1 MKINIMKTIQSL
13 VFFLC
18 VSFAFTTNVSAD
30 EGSYII
36 GSGDILSISVWKEAD
51 MQKEVQVRPDGVI
64 TFPLVGEVVAT
75 GKTVTELKLDL
86 EKKIKSFIPDA
97 VLTVSVLK
105 AVSNKIYVLG
115 KVNRPGE
122 YVATNYMDVLQ
133 ALTLA
138 GGLTPYADS
147 GDIKVIRRDKDNK
160 KFIFSFDYD
169 EVITGERLDMNIML
183 MPGDTVVVP

>member
-1 MKINIMKTIQSL
+1 MIIIRSL
-13 VFFLC
+13 VLFLC
-18 VSFAFTTNVSAD
+18 AAVVFTVNAN
-30 EGSYII
+30 EGAYII
-36 GSGDILSISVWKEAD
+36 GPGDILSIYVWKEPD

-64 TFPLVGEVVAT
+64 TFPLVNEVAAS
-75 GKTVTELKLDL
+75 GKTVSKLKQDL
-86 EKKIKSFIPDA
+86 EKKIKTFIPDA
-97 VLTVSVLK
+97 VLTVSILK

-147 GDIKVIRRDKDNK
+147 DDIKVIRRDSNNK

-183 MPGDTVVVP
+183 KSGDTVVVP